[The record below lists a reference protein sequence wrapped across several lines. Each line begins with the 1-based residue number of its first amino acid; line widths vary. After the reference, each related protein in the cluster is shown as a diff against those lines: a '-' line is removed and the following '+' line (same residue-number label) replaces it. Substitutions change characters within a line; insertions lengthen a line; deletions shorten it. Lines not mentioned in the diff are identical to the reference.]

1 MEQSNLQEILR
12 WVVFG
17 YTESTDQS
25 LHGEVSGS
33 QNVLPFVLVKTF
45 GRWSSTSSLVVLC
58 QLVFVEL
65 GELGLH
71 DPAQGCRKAS
81 RLEA

>member
-17 YTESTDQS
+17 YTDQS
-25 LHGEVSGS
+25 LYGEVSGS

-45 GRWSSTSSLVVLC
+45 GRWSSPSSLVVLC

-71 DPAQGCRKAS
+71 DPAKGCRKAS